1 MQTERFSL
9 QPDQVDEEVVDV
21 TRTIPTFKFES
32 FTYENALN
40 DPC

>member
-1 MQTERFSL
+1 MQTEEFSL
-9 QPDQVDEEVVDV
+9 VDV
-21 TRTIPTFKFES
+21 TRTIPTFKFGS